1 MKILIDARPLGA
13 RPSGIGMYIYHFA
26 KGLAAY
32 AHIEPALATDVK
44 ESAELRELEERYRI
58 PVYPYGRK
66 VSKGPAVWRYCRY
79 LQSLIHQ
86 IKPDIFWEANNLLPV
101 SIKNPY
107 GKYAVTIHDVFPI
120 TMPEQYGQIYPR
132 YFQYGIRKT
141 IAGCDGILYNSVNSM
156 KQTEALFPQAKVK
169 RPFQSYI
176 AVPPI
181 PAMDRQRKDYF
192 FYVGNLERRKGMD
205 LLLNAYS
212 QYRKAGGTR
221 ELYLAGNIRGKDI
234 RDQIE
239 RAEQETGSVHYL
251 GYLSKAERD
260 VRYQECGCF
269 LFPSRAEGFGIPVI
283 EALSC
288 GTDVIASD
296 LPVFRE
302 LAGNAVAYF
311 EPHAVYEQAAENLA
325 QAMLHFKAAGAAQRT
340 AYQKA
345 AERYAPEALLPGLAA
360 YFERLVSEET

>member
-13 RPSGIGMYIYHFA
+13 RPGGIGMYLYHFA
-26 KGLAAY
+26 KGLSAY
-32 AHIEPALATDVK
+32 ARIQLALATDVK
-44 ESAELRELEERYRI
+44 GSAELRELEERYRI
-58 PVYPYGRK
+58 PVYPYGKK

-79 LQSLIHQ
+79 LQSLIYQ

-101 SIKNPY
+101 SIQNPY

-120 TMPEQYGQIYPR
+120 TMPEQYGRIYPH

-141 IAGCDGILYNSVNSM
+141 IAACDGILYVSM
-156 KQTEALFPQAKVK
+156 EMEKQTEALFPEAKAK
-169 RPFQSYI
+169 KPFQSYV
-176 AVPPI
+176 AVPPV
-181 PAMDRQRKDYF
+181 PSMDHERKDYF
-192 FYVGNLERRKGMD
+192 LYVGNLERRKGTD
-205 LLLNAYS
+205 LLLDAYLR
-212 QYRKAGGTR
+212 YLKAGGTR
-221 ELYLAGNIRGKDI
+221 EVYLAGNIRDREI
-234 RDQIE
+234 RRQIE

-269 LFPSRAEGFGIPVI
+269 LFPSRAEGFGIPII

-302 LAGNAVAYF
+302 LAGDAVTYF
-311 EPHAVYEQAAENLA
+311 EPHAVHERTAENLA
-325 QAMLHFKAAGAAQRT
+325 QAMLQCKAASAAQRT
-340 AYQKA
+340 AYRKA
-345 AERYAPEALLPGLAA
+345 AERYAPEVLAPGLAA
-360 YFERLVSEET
+360 YFEQLVSEEI